1 MSALKSLV
9 NTSNAAF
16 ESVSKTAKKVSAEIA
31 EASVEAAT
39 NSAKAASRRC
49 PWQEGDQRRLM
60 PERYPIKSPQQCGL
74 FNLAPR
80 GMGRQRTP

>member
-31 EASVEAAT
+31 EASV
-39 NSAKAASRRC
+39 KPPPLGQGRQRRRC

-60 PERYPIKSPQQCGL
+60 PERY
-74 FNLAPR
+74 
-80 GMGRQRTP
+80 